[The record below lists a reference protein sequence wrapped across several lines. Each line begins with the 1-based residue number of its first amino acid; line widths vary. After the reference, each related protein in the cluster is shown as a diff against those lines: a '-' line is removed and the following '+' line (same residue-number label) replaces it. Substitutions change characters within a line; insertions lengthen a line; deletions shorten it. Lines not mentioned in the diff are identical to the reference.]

1 MTDFHLKLG
10 SLNFVFPSIERRL
23 SNEIVFSNTIPR
35 PVSGRGDDIY
45 CMIVAFYL
53 SDRYVDRQTVFFS
66 SFLCTHGGLPIPL
79 GKLSP
84 NDLFS
89 SLLCDE
95 RMVVGSVKK
104 RFRVF

>member
-53 SDRYVDRQTVFFS
+53 SDRYVDRQTVFF
-66 SFLCTHGGLPIPL
+66 FL
-79 GKLSP
+79 LSVYTWWAAYSAGET
-84 NDLFS
+84 FAQ
-89 SLLCDE
+89 
-95 RMVVGSVKK
+95 
-104 RFRVF
+104 RFI